1 MVTAAMES
9 MRPIPTTGI
18 RNHDAYEN
26 LRFAAASKLGMRE
39 GGSGLHAFDTK
50 CCIGFLRNPAR
61 GYTCRLV
68 RVPGDYGWPHDRFN
82 NDCPSTTQPFES
94 ADYMMRPL
102 MIAACLALTTAVAFA
117 DEPNQAPAATTTAAT
132 PAPAA
137 VPTLKGDAKAGRQ
150 LIYTC
155 QGCHGVTGYKNA
167 YPSYHVPRLGGQSEV
182 YLLNAL
188 TEYKKGTR
196 KHPTMQAQAQS
207 FSDQDIANI
216 AAYLATVK

>member
-1 MVTAAMES
+1 
-9 MRPIPTTGI
+9 
-18 RNHDAYEN
+18 
-26 LRFAAASKLGMRE
+26 
-39 GGSGLHAFDTK
+39 
-50 CCIGFLRNPAR
+50 
-61 GYTCRLV
+61 
-68 RVPGDYGWPHDRFN
+68 
-82 NDCPSTTQPFES
+82 
-94 ADYMMRPL
+94 MMRPL

-117 DEPNQAPAATTTAAT
+117 DEPKQEPASTAAAT

-137 VPTLKGDAKAGRQ
+137 PAAAPAALKGDATAGKQ
-150 LIYTC
+150 LTYTC
-155 QGCHGVTGYKNA
+155 QGCHGVIGYKNA
-167 YPSYHVPRLGGQSEV
+167 YPSYHVPKLVGQSEQ